1 MKIKEG
7 FVLRQVADATIVVP
21 SGKASLDFN
30 GMITLNETGAF
41 LWKLL
46 ETDTDEEAMVRAML
60 SEYDADES
68 TARAGIKRFIGK
80 LDGEGLIDRGE
91 PADERTT

>member
-1 MKIKEG
+1 MKIREG

-21 SGKASLDFN
+21 SGETSLDFN

-46 ETDTDEEAMVRAML
+46 ESDTDEDAMVKAML
-60 SEYDADES
+60 SEYEVDEN
-68 TARAGIKRFIGK
+68 TARSGIEKFVGK
-80 LDGEGLIDRGE
+80 LEQEGLL
-91 PADERTT
+91 T

>member
-1 MKIKEG
+1 MKIKQG

-41 LWKLL
+41 LWGLL
-46 ETDTDEEAMVRAML
+46 EEDTTEDKMVEAMLAEYDVDEEV
-60 SEYDADES
+60 
-68 TARAGIKRFIGK
+68 ARAGISRFVSK
-80 LDGEGLIDRGE
+80 LGDEGLLE
-91 PADERTT
+91 

>member
-1 MKIKEG
+1 MKIKQG

-41 LWKLL
+41 LWSLL
-46 ETDTDEEAMVRAML
+46 ENETTVDEMVEAML
-60 SEYDADES
+60 ADYEVDEA
-68 TARAGIKRFIGK
+68 TARTGIERFVAK
-80 LDGEGLIDRGE
+80 LDSEGLLE
-91 PADERTT
+91 

>member
-1 MKIKEG
+1 MKIREG

-21 SGKASLDFN
+21 SGTASLDFN

-46 ETDTDEEAMVRAML
+46 ESDTDEEAMVSAML
-60 SEYDADES
+60 KEYDVDEK
-68 TARAGIKRFIGK
+68 TAKAGISKFVARLK
-80 LDGEGLIDRGE
+80 NEGLLE
-91 PADERTT
+91 